1 MCVCP
6 LRIRHPTESRFID
19 VPCGK
24 CVECLERRRNEWSLR
39 LQQELKASTMFSY
52 FVTLTYDDMH
62 LPLIFVDGIDEPI
75 SFTLDRD
82 HLKSFVRSFRDAL
95 RYKVKKLSSFSSYN
109 SSFKYFCVGEYGEKS
124 IRPHYHGM
132 FFNVPLDI
140 DEFSSIVEKIW
151 NKGFVQVGYL
161 QDGGCH
167 YQAKYMV
174 KPSGLPDN
182 AIKPFLLCSK
192 HLGISYLSQEMVQY
206 HSNNDVVQIVQSSK
220 KFQPALPRYYRD
232 RIWGDNSIT
241 DKLKDRY
248 IDYVNDIVNRQFSGD
263 VRKYE
268 QNRNSLIAKK
278 TQLFYKRLKHRLL

>member
-6 LRIRHPTESRFID
+6 IRIRHPTEYRFID

-24 CVECLERRRNEWSLR
+24 CVECLEKRRNEWSLR
-39 LQQELKASTMFSY
+39 LQQELKNSSMFSY
-52 FVTLTYDDMH
+52 FITLTYDDMN
-62 LPLIFVDGIDEPI
+62 LPLIFDDNDLPI
-75 SFTLDRD
+75 SFTLDRE

-95 RYKVKKLSSFSSYN
+95 RYKIKKLNNSDVYSSSY
-109 SSFKYFCVGEYGEKS
+109 KYFCVGEYGEKS

-140 DEFSSIVEKIW
+140 DDFSKLVEKIW

-161 QDGGCH
+161 HDGGCH

-174 KPSGLPDN
+174 KPSGLPDS

-192 HLGISYLSQEMVQY
+192 KLGISYLTDDMIKY
-206 HSNNDVVQIVQSSK
+206 HLMNDIVQIVQSSK
-220 KFQPALPRYYRD
+220 KFAPALPRYYRD
-232 RIWGDNSIT
+232 RIWNDSSIT
-241 DKLKDRY
+241 DKLKLRY
-248 IDYVNDIVNRQFSGD
+248 IDYVNDIVNRQFKGD
-263 VRKYE
+263 VRLYE

-278 TQLFYKRLKHRLL
+278 THQFYKRLKHRVL